1 MLEEF
6 SRCKVTPKT
15 RFARFF
21 FKREEILQAPTWTV
35 VAISSVPWFATTVKG
50 TFGVNAGGIVATV
63 VSADLAFVYVWKKM
77 LEKFSRRKQT
87 PKNSFAGFSIFFFK
101 EKKLCKHLPEQL

>member
-1 MLEEF
+1 MIL
-6 SRCKVTPKT
+6 STAK
-15 RFARFF
+15 
-21 FKREEILQAPTWTV
+21 KREETLQAPTWTA

-77 LEKFSRRKQT
+77 LGEYSRRNEPSKHVL
-87 PKNSFAGFSIFFFK
+87 PDFF
-101 EKKLCKHLPEQL
+101 

>member
-1 MLEEF
+1 MIL
-6 SRCKVTPKT
+6 STTK
-15 RFARFF
+15 
-21 FKREEILQAPTWTV
+21 KREETLQAPTWTA

-77 LEKFSRRKQT
+77 LGEYSRRKRT
-87 PKNSFAGFSIFFFK
+87 LKTRFARFFLKRRNFASTYLSSCSHF
-101 EKKLCKHLPEQL
+101 LCTLVCNYS